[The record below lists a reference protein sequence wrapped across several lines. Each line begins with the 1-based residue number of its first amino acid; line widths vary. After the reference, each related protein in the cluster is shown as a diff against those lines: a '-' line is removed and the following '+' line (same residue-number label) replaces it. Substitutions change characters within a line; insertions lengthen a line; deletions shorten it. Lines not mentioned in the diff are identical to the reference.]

1 MVKDRDRGVA
11 SEDEVAMHAVDQELG
26 TGGRLVGGDGAL
38 RGAEAL
44 CYDGAAVDAARV
56 AGVPEFAGV
65 GEDVLGGGVGGG
77 VVRRGERTYGT
88 EVCEMEDVFDGGFGG
103 VGGGWAEECWGGHGG
118 LIESGHVR
126 PEGWKV

>member
-1 MVKDRDRGVA
+1 MR
-11 SEDEVAMHAVDQELG
+11 S
-26 TGGRLVGGDGAL
+26 
-38 RGAEAL
+38 AEAL

-77 VVRRGERTYGT
+77 VMRGERTYGT
-88 EVCEMEDVFDGGFGG
+88 DVCKWGEAEDVFDRGFGG

-118 LIESGHVR
+118 LIERKGGLERCVVR
-126 PEGWKV
+126 QGIIL